1 MALFT
6 VGLNHTTA
14 PVELREQV
22 AIDVVRLPNAL
33 VQLTEQF
40 PGVREGAILSTC
52 NRTELF
58 LAIDDALESDVLSW
72 LAGYHSVDAEILV
85 PHVYE
90 V

>member
-40 PGVREGAILSTC
+40 PGVRE
-52 NRTELF
+52 RF
-58 LAIDDALESDVLSW
+58 
-72 LAGYHSVDAEILV
+72 YQ
-85 PHVYE
+85 HVTGQNFFWQLTTP
-90 V
+90 